1 MPKSKEQ
8 FEQIKQERIKQIF
21 HYALYLFALRD
32 IDGVTTDEIT
42 RAAGCSHGLL
52 YHYFGSKEEL
62 FQKVVTDV
70 ANKLEE
76 EIIKNVDL
84 SQKPKFALQD
94 LLDAYLQALNSS
106 RDDYACTIYLLTN
119 LYIQSRKLPKNKQ
132 MKFKYSIFDSVFDIV
147 EAGKESGSKTCGS
160 ESR

>member
-21 HYALYLFALRD
+21 HYALYLFALRG

-70 ANKLEE
+70 AKKLEE
-76 EIIKNVDL
+76 EIIINVDL
-84 SQKPKFALQD
+84 SQKPCACRLSGPAHRIKARHD
-94 LLDAYLQALNSS
+94 NSG
-106 RDDYACTIYLLTN
+106 RPGLRFFMA
-119 LYIQSRKLPKNKQ
+119 
-132 MKFKYSIFDSVFDIV
+132 V
-147 EAGKESGSKTCGS
+147 
-160 ESR
+160 